1 VAAGRTRKGDT
12 ELLHALAC
20 GASVE
25 NAAQKAGLSRRTAYR
40 RLEDPAFRARVI
52 ELRAELTR
60 RALGMLTAAG
70 LGAVKTLTVL
80 QESATSEAVRLGAAR
95 ATLELGCK
103 LRENSEWS
111 ERLTTLEALLESL
124 LQEADPPSATDGT
137 GGTTAAGCATRRHD
151 TIRRDHDQTS
161 ALPDG
166 SPGASAGSNPAP

>member
-1 VAAGRTRKGDT
+1 VAARRTRKGDT
-12 ELLHALAC
+12 ELLQALAL

-25 NAAQKAGLSRRTAYR
+25 HAAQKAGVSRRTAYR
-40 RLEDPAFRARVI
+40 RLAAPAFRARVI

-80 QESATSEAVRLGAAR
+80 QESAMSEAVRLGAAR

-103 LRENSEWS
+103 LRENTEWS
-111 ERLTTLEALLESL
+111 ERLTTVEALLESL
-124 LQEADPPSATDGT
+124 LQEAGPPSADGSE
-137 GGTTAAGCATRRHD
+137 GTTAAGLATRRHD
-151 TIRRDHDQTS
+151 TIRSDDDQ
-161 ALPDG
+161 APDRPDG